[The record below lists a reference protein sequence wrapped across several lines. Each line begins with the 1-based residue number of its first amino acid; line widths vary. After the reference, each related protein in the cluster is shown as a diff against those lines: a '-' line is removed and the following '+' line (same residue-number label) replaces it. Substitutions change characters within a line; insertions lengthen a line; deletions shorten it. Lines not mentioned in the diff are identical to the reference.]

1 MSAMSRNAAL
11 NTAASVARRCLLR
24 FAIAATIVSLFAAL
38 ARAGGPQYIAG
49 TSYFAPTMTG
59 QPLVWPLGVITYYTD
74 QGDLSPI
81 LPNTSANSLV
91 ADAFSQWTSVSTAA
105 VAATRGG
112 QLGEDVNGANVTVN
126 SDGTIS
132 LPADIQP
139 SAISTPVGV
148 VYDEDGSVT
157 DALLGTGAGDSSQCF
172 TNAVYG
178 GNDNFGPMATYQHA
192 LIVING
198 ECAQVSS
205 QVVDV
210 EYRLVRVIG
219 AVFGLGWS
227 QLNLNVVTG
236 SPAPTTADF
245 AGFPVMHDVDPT
257 SCVPITRCYPN
268 PYQLSMDDTS
278 AIARLYPVTAQNQP
292 NYAGKQIFST
302 NTAGIHGTVWFTD
315 DSGNPT
321 QPMQGVNVV
330 ARWIDPSTGLPSRQ
344 YAASSVSGFLFTGDA
359 GNPVTGLN
367 DSLGVPYSEWGSD
380 AQTSEGSFDLSGL
393 QVLNAASTQYQ
404 LTVEPLDPIWSAG
417 VGPYAPYLDRPSGA
431 TQPIIVTV
439 GAGQDLQQDV
449 LMSASAQ
456 PVPPWSP
463 SQTWT
468 APGTVPS
475 PGDWVGS
482 LSGYGDVAYFLLPAK
497 ANRTMSVAV
506 TALDESGNPTESK
519 TQPLVGLWLASD
531 PEGTRPPSL
540 TTSPFNTVNFGL
552 TRLDTQIAASS
563 NFLIAISDL
572 RGDGRPDYHYHAN
585 VLYADSVS
593 PARVSVGGGPITVL
607 GTGFAQGLT
616 IAVGGFAVAPLAID
630 AGQIILAAPPAG
642 DGLQSI
648 TISNPVNGASSTMSN
663 VLNYG
668 AAASDNIVL
677 LIGLNPNTPVGTQA
691 TNPVSVRVLAADGV
705 TPVSGATIA
714 WSATNNVQL
723 SVCGGKSSC
732 SSITDQ
738 SGDAAAWL
746 TPSTAGLS
754 GITATLAPWVTSAK
768 SVTATLNATESATD
782 IGALT
787 PYLWIS
793 QGATINVPLTARV
806 LSNGAPLNNS
816 KVNFTVV
823 HGAGTLSAASAQTS
837 STGYATVSLLL
848 SQFSS
853 LVQVSACVGPNNAPC
868 QTFYANPV
876 AASQLQLQPV
886 AGGGQITSGQAFQ
899 PVAVRVTDSSSPP
912 NTVLAAPVLFQ
923 TTVLRPL
930 ATPPAGGN
938 PVTPIILSVSQSTVV
953 SDINGLASLIPS
965 SGGFSAPL
973 EVDVTV
979 AAGTGATLN
988 DPLEILP
995 GLPATENTNDNRRP
1009 SVGDPRRHIPELAE
1023 RE

>member
-475 PGDWVGS
+475 AGDWVGS

-497 ANRTMSVAV
+497 GNRTMSVAV

-853 LVQVSACVGPNNAPC
+853 LVQVSACVGPNNTPC